1 MGNLIK
7 FTATRLQAKGK
18 SGIIKPD
25 ADGYYDLVIGALNS
39 FNSAGEY
46 YTLEGAKQLF
56 ENSSSFMLRVKNGYL
71 KGELGHPKMLPG
83 MTMND
88 YVRRILTIDE
98 KNISTH
104 FKEIWLDY
112 DYGKQNPQNG
122 DTNMVAIRAKLKPA
136 GPQGP
141 YLKQS
146 LEDPNDNVS
155 FSIRALTK
163 DYVARG
169 QTFRVLTN
177 IVTWDQVAAPGIAIA
192 NKWDSPATESFENI
206 PITEQ
211 SLKTFIREHST
222 VAAMESSVAMAHEIL
237 STLTESRPAAKKP
250 LYSKW

>member
-7 FTATRLQAKGK
+7 FTATKLQAKGK
-18 SGIIKPD
+18 TGIIKPD
-25 ADGYYDLVIGALNS
+25 AEGYYDLVIGALNS

-56 ENSSSFMLRVKNGYL
+56 ESSSNFMLRVKNGYL

-104 FKEIWLDY
+104 FKEIWLDH
-112 DYGKQNPQNG
+112 DYCKQNPQSSG
-122 DTNMVAIRAKLKPA
+122 NMVAIRAKLKPA

-177 IVTWDQVAAPGIAIA
+177 IVTWDQVAAPGIAVA

-211 SLKTFIREHST
+211 SLRTFIREHTSI
-222 VAAMESSVAMAHEIL
+222 AAMESSVQMAEEIL
-237 STLTESRPAAKKP
+237 TTLTDNRSVGKKP